1 MSCSAGDGEGGDNQR
16 VDWPCRGPHLPP
28 PTVLQEPAFSA
39 GEAGAST
46 PSAHLL
52 THDLLHP
59 LLPHL
64 PGLSP
69 TENVKGH
76 RGLFTL
82 PSPPLT
88 QTDTYTW
95 AFSFDFDVGCWP
107 AVQSGC
113 RYVVLCLLDVHV
125 QWRSFKRRNSHSW
138 ESDPGMKGG
147 GIRVGRKRRNKVLE
161 AREGE
166 VLDFEKSQPKY
177 QTLPGVTVSW
187 SD

>member
-1 MSCSAGDGEGGDNQR
+1 MTKALGGKDKGSEQENELFCRGWRGRGQPQR
-16 VDWPCRGPHLPP
+16 VDWPCRGPRLPP
-28 PTVLQEPAFSA
+28 PTVLQEPAFSV

-46 PSAHLL
+46 PSARLL

-64 PGLSP
+64 PGLSS

-82 PSPPLT
+82 PSPSLA
-88 QTDTYTW
+88 QTDTYTR

-113 RYVVLCLLDVHV
+113 RYVLLCLPDVHV
-125 QWRSFKRRNSHSW
+125 QWRSFKSLVTHT
-138 ESDPGMKGG
+138 PG
-147 GIRVGRKRRNKVLE
+147 
-161 AREGE
+161 
-166 VLDFEKSQPKY
+166 SQT
-177 QTLPGVTVSW
+177 QG
-187 SD
+187 